1 MSRKKGVI
9 LSYLGLIIDILSG
22 MIYVPFLLRSLG
34 QAEYGIYSL
43 TTTISSYLLLL
54 DLGVGNALVR
64 YMAKYR
70 VNKDDENQSKFY
82 GLSIIFYT
90 AIFLIAVIVGVIL
103 CLIFPSAFSKGLTVE
118 EIKLAQKLLFVTML
132 NAGFTLL
139 FVTFSKLLIAYEKYT
154 AAKLI
159 DMIKVIVRVS
169 GCTLMLVFGAKSL
182 AITIVNL
189 ASTILMGIVTIIYV
203 KSKIKIK
210 PKFKNLQFSFIKE
223 ILNYTAF
230 ILLQM
235 VVVQINTMTDQ
246 ILIGALVEASAII
259 LGIYAA
265 GAQIC
270 QYFKA
275 IALSVNG
282 IIMPGV
288 VELVEN
294 KATTED
300 IYKEFLKISRILFII
315 LGIIWVGFL
324 INGKYFI
331 ELWAGQDASDA
342 YYVALIIML
351 PLVFSQSQ
359 SVGTQILWAMEK
371 HKKQAI
377 LQVFVTALNIVLTI
391 FLIKWN
397 PLIGASIGTA
407 ISYLVGDVLIMNII
421 FKKDMNI
428 PIFKYYRELLKGTL
442 ICLIISGLCGFAI
455 YFLPLKAL
463 WKFIISCSVI
473 VIVYFISMNIFGFN
487 KYEKKLEKKVLHIKE
502 KNV

>member
-9 LSYLGLIIDILSG
+9 LSYVGLIIDILSG

-54 DLGVGNALVR
+54 DLGIGNALVR

-70 VNKDDENQSKFY
+70 VNKEDENQSKFY

-210 PKFKNLQFSFIKE
+210 PKFKNLQFGFIKE

-265 GAQIC
+265 GAQIDR
-270 QYFKA
+270 K
-275 IALSVNG
+275 SV
-282 IIMPGV
+282 V
-288 VELVEN
+288 
-294 KATTED
+294 
-300 IYKEFLKISRILFII
+300 
-315 LGIIWVGFL
+315 
-324 INGKYFI
+324 
-331 ELWAGQDASDA
+331 
-342 YYVALIIML
+342 
-351 PLVFSQSQ
+351 
-359 SVGTQILWAMEK
+359 
-371 HKKQAI
+371 
-377 LQVFVTALNIVLTI
+377 
-391 FLIKWN
+391 
-397 PLIGASIGTA
+397 
-407 ISYLVGDVLIMNII
+407 
-421 FKKDMNI
+421 
-428 PIFKYYRELLKGTL
+428 
-442 ICLIISGLCGFAI
+442 
-455 YFLPLKAL
+455 
-463 WKFIISCSVI
+463 
-473 VIVYFISMNIFGFN
+473 
-487 KYEKKLEKKVLHIKE
+487 
-502 KNV
+502 